1 MCVPVMEKSSKGKRL
16 RDLSC
21 NFKKGRFKLLTSA
34 KGVRLKDK
42 KVKEKGAY
50 YYKIK
55 AIHKDGRTISKG
67 EFSKAVRVKVR

>member
-1 MCVPVMEKSSKGKRL
+1 M
-16 RDLSC
+16 
-21 NFKKGRFKLLTSA
+21 TSA